1 MLRSN
6 EKVVLAY
13 VEAFNRWDIEG
24 LCRLFTPDALIYGV
38 FGWGPLEKIQP
49 IWAELFESF
58 QIQLEV
64 ESILEEGDAVA
75 MRYVERGTSVKPFRG
90 KPATGRPYEII
101 AMEWFELKGG
111 LIHRRW
117 GARDMA
123 SQFKQM
129 GLPLDL

>member
-1 MLRSN
+1 MTGSN

-13 VEAFNRWDIEG
+13 VEAFNRGDIQG
-24 LCRLFTPDALIYGV
+24 LSRLFTPDALIYGV
-38 FGWGPLEKIQP
+38 FGWGPLEKIKP

-58 QIQLEV
+58 QVQLQV
-64 ESILEEGDAVA
+64 ESILEEGNAVA
-75 MRYVERGTSVKPFRG
+75 MRYLERGTSLQPFRG
-90 KPATGRPYEII
+90 KPATGRSYEIV

-129 GLPLDL
+129 GLPLDS